1 MYRIV
6 SKPVLD
12 SLKPTT
18 ILPLV
23 KTDSNHSVAKEMSS
37 IDQHLDV
44 TSAFLIEVELRRV
57 AMVMVAM
64 LEFVSKY
71 GWNDDI

>member
-1 MYRIV
+1 MSQCKDIEV
-6 SKPVLD
+6 
-12 SLKPTT
+12 
-18 ILPLV
+18 
-23 KTDSNHSVAKEMSS
+23 SS
-37 IDQHLDV
+37 IDQHPDV